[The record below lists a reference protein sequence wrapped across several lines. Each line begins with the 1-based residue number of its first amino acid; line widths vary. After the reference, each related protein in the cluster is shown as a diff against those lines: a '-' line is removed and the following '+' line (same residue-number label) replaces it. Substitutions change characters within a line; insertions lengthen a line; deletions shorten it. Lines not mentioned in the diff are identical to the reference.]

1 MGKQLEQ
8 ENEYRQELVALLD
21 AGKMDEAN
29 DYDEEFYTPL
39 VNEIRANAD
48 KLDQSIF
55 AVGEDY
61 AHDAELLAIVMV
73 VVGIVLLITITFIAI
88 TIALKVTKIITKPV
102 KQIQTAA
109 GQLRVG
115 DLSHGD
121 DITYESEDELGIL
134 AKAMRESINIL
145 DGYVKNICE
154 NFAKVADGDLTRKLQ
169 EEALLWWLTRL
180 KNWQQ
185 IVRARLLTQKN

>member
-8 ENEYRQELVALLD
+8 EKEYRQELV
-21 AGKMDEAN
+21 
-29 DYDEEFYTPL
+29 
-39 VNEIRANAD
+39 
-48 KLDQSIF
+48 
-55 AVGEDY
+55 
-61 AHDAELLAIVMV
+61 AIVMV

-88 TIALKVTKIITKPV
+88 TIALKVTKIITETV

-121 DITYESEDELGIL
+121 DITYESEDEFGIL
-134 AKAMRESINIL
+134 AKAMRESINSL

-169 EEALLWWLTRL
+169 EEALLRHPRP
-180 KNWQQ
+180 
-185 IVRARLLTQKN
+185 IVK